1 MYTAEHS
8 HSAYIARLMSSR
20 PVGRLTAELAF
31 ELEEKLHQTFCMLQN
46 DLPMVI
52 CESHMLKAK

>member
-20 PVGRLTAELAF
+20 PVERLTAELAF
-31 ELEEKLHQTFCMLQN
+31 ELEEKLHQTWSPEQIAG
-46 DLPMVI
+46 DQV
-52 CESHMLKAK
+52 CESPC